1 VPDLNMKNALKYHR
15 LTILW
20 ALFIFVM
27 CSIKIGDNI
36 THQPLFFPGFDKL
49 VHCGFFFVL
58 VIFWSNSIIRQQ
70 NRRPLSYKSAALVTT
85 LSILFGGIIELLQL
99 TIFTWRSGE
108 WPDLFADAV
117 GASMAIFSVL
127 IIDRAINYEKN

>member
-1 VPDLNMKNALKYHR
+1 MGLKYHR

-49 VHCGFFFVL
+49 VHCGFFFLL
-58 VIFWSNSIIRQQ
+58 VIFWCNGIVRQQ
-70 NRRPLSYKSAALVTT
+70 NARPISYKSAAIVTVYLV
-85 LSILFGGIIELLQL
+85 
-99 TIFTWRSGE
+99 
-108 WPDLFADAV
+108 V
-117 GASMAIFSVL
+117 
-127 IIDRAINYEKN
+127 